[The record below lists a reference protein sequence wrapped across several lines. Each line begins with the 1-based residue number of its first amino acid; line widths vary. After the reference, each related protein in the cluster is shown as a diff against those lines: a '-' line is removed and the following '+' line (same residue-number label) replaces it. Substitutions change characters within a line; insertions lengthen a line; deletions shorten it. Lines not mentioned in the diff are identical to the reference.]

1 MEAFHEAQERED
13 FVLPIGMAM
22 NPALALQN
30 FADRFEF
37 EIAADRTTIGVRNL
51 VQILLR
57 RGKAVGEERADTH
70 ARTRKAGAALGAG
83 LLYVFAERELDAGRR
98 AREFHFVRRSTVAE
112 LDDAILSADRIR

>member
-1 MEAFHEAQERED
+1 
-13 FVLPIGMAM
+13 M

-30 FADRFEF
+30 FANRFEF
-37 EIAADRTTIGVRNL
+37 EVAADRTTVGVRNL

-57 RGKAVGEERADTH
+57 RCKAVSEESAHAH

-98 AREFHFVRRSTVAE
+98 AREFHVVRRGTVAE
-112 LDDAILSADRIR
+112 LDDAILTADGVR